1 MIKVINGQS
10 LSLVVWLYRK
20 PFALHCINTLRD
32 SLTGLLSGVFNDFM
46 SEFYNIV
53 LIKITLLNS
62 I

>member
-10 LSLVVWLYRK
+10 LSLVVWIYRK
-20 PFALHCINTLRD
+20 PFALYQHIKD
-32 SLTGLLSGVFNDFM
+32 SLPGLLSGVFNDFM
-46 SEFYNIV
+46 SEFYHIV